1 MVKAL
6 INNLGKASAMA
17 LMLATSSAGAKE
29 IDTNMAKLQAMDK
42 ITGKV
47 SVIEAPV
54 NAETKFGSFS
64 IVVRAC
70 KTRPPEETPDNF
82 AFVDVTDTQQDGK
95 VVNIF
100 KGWMISSSP
109 ALNAIEHPIYD
120 VWLLQCLDGKVD
132 KSKLLSAEE
141 LRARDEI
148 VMEDDIAPVAAAPAG
163 DAPSPANEMQV
174 NDGEP
179 EDLINIQENVSESVT
194 EAPQAQAASESVP
207 EQPATSSSAEVQ
219 ESGMDNVNQ
228 TSGNVFESDG
238 EYNLN
243 DNDGQPQQL
252 VPDEVEGVDAESAP
266 VEVAPVPQ
274 APADS
279 SAMPNAEPVQP
290 VISEQVEATLPAQDD
305 DSATLSIQ
313 LPEGAAANVSGSVT
327 VDEEPDNVPAENGF
341 NTPEEY
347 NPEETEQTIEFDT
360 NNANYV
366 PQLGI

>member
-6 INNLGKASAMA
+6 INNLTKASALA

-141 LRARDEI
+141 LHARDEI
-148 VMEDDIAPVAAAPAG
+148 VMEDDIAPAAAN
-163 DAPSPANEMQV
+163 DVPSPANENLV

-179 EDLINIQENVSESVT
+179 EDLINIQEEVT
-194 EAPQAQAASESVP
+194 ETVTEVPQAQALSESVP
-207 EQPATSSSAEVQ
+207 EQPATPPTVEPQ
-219 ESGMDNVNQ
+219 ESGMDNVTP

-238 EYNLN
+238 VYNLN
-243 DNDGQPQQL
+243 DNDGKPQQL
-252 VPDEVEGVDAESAP
+252 VPDEVEGVNAESAP

-274 APADS
+274 APVDN
-279 SAMPNAEPVQP
+279 SAMPNTEPVQP
-290 VISEQVEATLPAQDD
+290 VISEQVEATLPAQEDNG
-305 DSATLSIQ
+305 ATLSIQ
-313 LPEGAAANVSGSVT
+313 LPEGAVANVSGSVT
-327 VDEEPDNVPAENGF
+327 VDEEPDNMPAENGF

-360 NNANYV
+360 NNSNYV

>member
-6 INNLGKASAMA
+6 INNLTKVSALA
-17 LMLATSSAGAKE
+17 LMLAASSATAKE

-120 VWLLQCLDGKVD
+120 VWLLQCMNGNVD
-132 KSKLLSAEE
+132 KAKLLSEEE

-148 VMEDDIAPVAAAPAG
+148 VMDDDGATPASSDEQAAASENQA
-163 DAPSPANEMQV
+163 

-179 EDLINIQENVSESVT
+179 ENLINIQENVVETVSG
-194 EAPQAQAASESVP
+194 AAVVNTANESVP
-207 EQPATSSSAEVQ
+207 EQPATPFSAEPQ
-219 ESGMDNVNQ
+219 KTGSDNILPV
-228 TSGNVFESDG
+228 SGNVFESDG
-238 EYNLN
+238 EYQF
-243 DNDGQPQQL
+243 DDGKPQQL
-252 VPDEVEGVDAESAP
+252 VPDEVEGTSPEAAP

-274 APADS
+274 TPNNNLPNTGPQVQQNLSVELQDNS
-279 SAMPNAEPVQP
+279 SD
-290 VISEQVEATLPAQDD
+290 TLAV
-305 DSATLSIQ
+305 Q
-313 LPEGAAANVSGSVT
+313 LPTEIQDNNVSGNLT
-327 VDEEPDNVPAENGF
+327 VEEPVDGGF

-347 NPEETEQTIEFDT
+347 LPEENEQTIEFDAT
-360 NNANYV
+360 DTNYV
-366 PQLGI
+366 PQLSI